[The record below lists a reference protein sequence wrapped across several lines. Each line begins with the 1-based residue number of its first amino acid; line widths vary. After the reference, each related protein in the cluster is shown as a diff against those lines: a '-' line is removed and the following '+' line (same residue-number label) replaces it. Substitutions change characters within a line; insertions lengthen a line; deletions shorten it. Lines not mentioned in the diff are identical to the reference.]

1 VDWWIAFGSFIVGI
15 VVGLTGMGGGA
26 LMTPMLVVFF
36 NVPPLTAV
44 SSDLVA
50 AAVMKPVG
58 GGVHLRRG
66 TVNLELVKWLSI
78 GSVPSAFC
86 GVLLIKALGDSKTV
100 EDYIRIGLGVALLLA
115 ATGLALKTYL
125 NLASRAKRYARG
137 EFISADT
144 MEAPVVDVR
153 PVRTVL
159 IGVVGGLVV
168 GMTSVGSGS
177 LMIVALLALYPTLT
191 ATRLVGTD
199 LVQAVP
205 LVFSAALGHLLF
217 GDVEFGITL
226 PLLLGAV
233 PGAYLGAKISANAPQ
248 GIIRRI
254 LAIVLTVSGF
264 KLLGLSNE
272 AMAWVIVAIIIVGP
286 GIWMLIRMRE
296 GLPAFGRTEGRIVAT
311 RIETGSQEP
320 LTRRPTRSPAGRVTE
335 PAPDGADGVPARVGD
350 DQGPTHRPGSEV

>member
-1 VDWWIAFGSFIVGI
+1 MDFDWWITLGSFVVGVI
-15 VVGLTGMGGGA
+15 VGLTGMGGGA

-58 GGVHLRRG
+58 GGVHLKRG

-86 GVLLIKALGDSKTV
+86 GVLLIKLIGDAESI
-100 EDYIRIGLGVALLLA
+100 EDYIQIALGVALLLA
-115 ATGLALKTYL
+115 ATGLAAKTYL
-125 NLASRAKRYARG
+125 NLAARAKRYAQG
-137 EFISADT
+137 EFVPPETSA
-144 MEAPVVDVR
+144 APKVDVR
-153 PVRTVL
+153 PVRTML

-177 LMIVALLALYPTLT
+177 LMIVALLALYPLLT
-191 ATRLVGTD
+191 ASQLVGTD

-217 GDVEFGITL
+217 GDVQFGITL

-233 PGAYLGAKISANAPQ
+233 PGAYLGAKISSTAPQ
-248 GIIRRI
+248 GIIRRT
-254 LAIVLTVSGF
+254 LAIVLTIPGL
-264 KLLGLSNE
+264 KLLGVPTESL
-272 AMAWVIVAIIIVGP
+272 AYVIVGILIAGP
-286 GIWMLIRMRE
+286 GAWMIIRMRQ
-296 GLPAFGRTEGRIVAT
+296 GLPAFGRTEGRLVDE
-311 RIETGSQEP
+311 RIKTGSHEP
-320 LTRRPTRSPAGRVTE
+320 LRRRNGHPPPSDDDVAPRSVGTRP
-335 PAPDGADGVPARVGD
+335 PDPDAR
-350 DQGPTHRPGSEV
+350 E